1 MNTEP
6 KLISIV
12 GEKPLRK
19 YYVYY
24 DEWSGE
30 IINVSNKYKK
40 SDNPHLLTEDNTAA
54 EILLGHLNPKKYI
67 INRSVDG
74 ESIMSKSE
82 ALVIKSHEDRLSKI
96 VETPLS
102 IDKEINVIR
111 YIESMK
117 LEINISSDTLYR
129 MTGKRFNQKFSK
141 SENKNNS
148 VLYFYITEKNNPLR
162 LIHTIEIDPIDL
174 INNGYMLYDLSELT
188 TVIGLN
194 DIDVLTRRIFKTYGL
209 KTKTKYTTVEY
220 IKRKNSRR
228 NHKEIINNDDEA
240 TFVISNSTNGWIFKS
255 NFDNPHEVKIYSDM
269 KIYITGET
277 PFDLVDSIVIPFT
290 EMGNFKEFNIH
301 TDAELLTSKLLIG
314 EEGKNVSFKYEEL
327 EYVKSGK
334 Y

>member
-67 INRSVDG
+67 VNRSVDG
-74 ESIMSKSE
+74 EFIMSKSE

-96 VETPLS
+96 AETSLS
-102 IDKEINVIR
+102 IDMEINIIR

-117 LEINISSDTLYR
+117 LEINISGDTLYR

-141 SENKNNS
+141 ALNTNNS

-162 LIHTIEIDPIDL
+162 LIHTIELDPIDL
-174 INNGYMLYDLSELT
+174 INNGYMLYDLSEYT
-188 TVIGLN
+188 NVIGLN
-194 DIDVLTRRIFKTYGL
+194 NIDILTRRIFKSYGL

-228 NHKEIINNDDEA
+228 NHKEIYSTADES
-240 TFVISNSTNGWIFKS
+240 TFTISNSTNGWIFKS
-255 NFDNPHEVKIYSDM
+255 NFKDPHEAKIYSDM